1 MSPPKR
7 TQAQRRAE
15 TERRVLDAAIDLIAR
30 HGSHAVSLAQVGAAA
45 GYSRGIVTHNF
56 GSREKLLDAVLRDAQ
71 TFHVP
76 DNAKDGLEWLAAAIC
91 AYLENIAKRAPV
103 TKAFLQMWGEAIAGD
118 PVLKPRFAKLDAQF
132 REFLAQRVRDG
143 MGDESIRSD
152 VDPTAAAV
160 FLVAVLRGTGMQL
173 IATPSLRNDK
183 AIIDEAEQLTR
194 RALQSGRAC
203 RP

>member
-1 MSPPKR
+1 MLVNLRADLYAGPMPPPKR
-7 TQAQRRAE
+7 TQAQRRAN

-30 HGSHAVSLAQVGAAA
+30 HGSHAVSLAQVGEAA
-45 GYSRGIVTHNF
+45 GYSRGIVTHTF

-76 DNAKDGLEWLAAAIC
+76 DNAKDGLEWLEGAVC

-143 MGDESIRSD
+143 MGDELNSIGCRSD
-152 VDPTAAAV
+152 GCRRLSCSSAARDRDATDRHAV
-160 FLVAVLRGTGMQL
+160 
-173 IATPSLRNDK
+173 ATQRQGDH
-183 AIIDEAEQLTR
+183 R
-194 RALQSGRAC
+194 RS
-203 RP
+203 

>member
-1 MSPPKR
+1 M
-7 TQAQRRAE
+7 
-15 TERRVLDAAIDLIAR
+15 DAAIDLIAR
-30 HGSHAVSLAQVGAAA
+30 HGSHAVSLAQVGEAA

-76 DNAKDGLEWLAAAIC
+76 DNAKDGLEWLAGAVC

-143 MGDESIRSD
+143 MGDQSIRSD
-152 VDPTAAAV
+152 VDPAAAAV

-194 RALQSGRAC
+194 RALQSWRAC